1 MKYNTG
7 GEEDQRNNTKLI
19 FFPINDEDQP
29 NNIYMLDLPPLF
41 WLWDLQREK
50 KSNEFNINYYL
61 K

>member
-41 WLWDLQREK
+41 
-50 KSNEFNINYYL
+50 
-61 K
+61 